1 MVETQNIKKQLI
13 ISTKANFY
21 FGNVGNVVKLV
32 PNKVLVKTNKSN
44 VQTDNLGENWDGKMH
59 FRKVI
64 KT

>member
-44 VQTDNLGENWDGKMH
+44 VQTDNLGEN
-59 FRKVI
+59 
-64 KT
+64 